1 MFCSRPGAIIGPHS
15 WVSGAGVVRNYP
27 FLATCLG
34 KRQSGPASFVCS
46 GLGLAA
52 SEFEVLHLLQPPS
65 SSWPWRMN
73 NLLRTLT
80 ESQVKPAADLRLLLT
95 SVKEARRQ
103 SYDTKLADPFYDS
116 LEGLLVDLKTI
127 TIDNRDAEAFLKP
140 VSRAEVPDYYDVI
153 SNPMDFQTML
163 KKIKQ
168 KQYKSKRE
176 FKDDLDLIWSNCY
189 TYNASENHPLRQCA
203 NRLRVKAERLLMH
216 ITDRKERW
224 DPAIPSDLPSPT
236 GVARVKINGTNGHM
250 NGRSSHTRSPS
261 LPQPSTPT
269 SALAKHSYTVGS
281 RLRHGTSFQDSPAI
295 VRTPEGMAT
304 FRDLD
309 AQTGSFQPSNT
320 LASTLRDMAITVEY
334 ESDSET
340 PVDDSMAVDG
350 QAAGDKRKSN
360 GANHRPRK
368 RARYTVPYAT
378 PIPDERNDV
387 SQLWWGAVQSD
398 ALLANGLPGIP
409 FGPSCSTSHK
419 RKAKRT
425 KPPKRV
431 KEEPPSNPKSLLVMM
446 NANIK
451 TMRRVRHTHA
461 KFAAMNAATAPP
473 EEDENGETP
482 APGYGTGMVVGQARV
497 RVDYHRQR
505 NRGWASVWDW
515 DWTTTSWMTGST
527 KPRGH

>member
-1 MFCSRPGAIIGPHS
+1 
-15 WVSGAGVVRNYP
+15 
-27 FLATCLG
+27 
-34 KRQSGPASFVCS
+34 
-46 GLGLAA
+46 
-52 SEFEVLHLLQPPS
+52 
-65 SSWPWRMN
+65 MN

-153 SNPMDFQTML
+153 SNAMDFQTML
-163 KKIKQ
+163 KKVKQ

-269 SALAKHSYTVGS
+269 SSLAKHSYTIGS
-281 RLRHGTSFQDSPAI
+281 RLRHGTSFQDSTAI
-295 VRTPEGMAT
+295 IRTPEGMAT

-309 AQTGSFQPSNT
+309 TQTGSFQPPNT
-320 LASTLRDMAITVEY
+320 LASALRDMAITVEY

-340 PVDDSMAVDG
+340 PADDSYG
-350 QAAGDKRKSN
+350 GRTGRAAGEQ
-360 GANHRPRK
+360 AQI
-368 RARYTVPYAT
+368 RARYTVPYPT

-398 ALLANGLPGIP
+398 ALLANGLPDQTYQTAQASEGGAAIEP
-409 FGPSCSTSHK
+409 KVSPGDDECQHQDDAESAAHTCEVRGAECSDG
-419 RKAKRT
+419 A
-425 KPPKRV
+425 
-431 KEEPPSNPKSLLVMM
+431 
-446 NANIK
+446 
-451 TMRRVRHTHA
+451 
-461 KFAAMNAATAPP
+461 P

-482 APGYGTGMVVGQARV
+482 APGYGTGMVGGAGPSTSRLPLPMQQGIGFGVGLALDDDVVDDKIDEARG
-497 RVDYHRQR
+497 Q
-505 NRGWASVWDW
+505 
-515 DWTTTSWMTGST
+515 
-527 KPRGH
+527 